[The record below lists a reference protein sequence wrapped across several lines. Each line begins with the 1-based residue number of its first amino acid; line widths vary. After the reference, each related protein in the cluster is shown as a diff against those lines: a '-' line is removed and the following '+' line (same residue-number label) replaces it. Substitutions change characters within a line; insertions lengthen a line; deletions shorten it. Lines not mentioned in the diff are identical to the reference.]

1 MSGTGRLSDSIR
13 NVKRSVG
20 CEDGSPQVEWL
31 RQTLD
36 ASTNECTMAFMHVP
50 RFTSGPYGPAPWLQP
65 IWGVLYEG
73 GVKILLSGHDHH
85 YERFG
90 PQDSEGR
97 SDVTRGVRQF
107 VIGTGGIGLNAVS
120 GS

>member
-1 MSGTGRLSDSIR
+1 
-13 NVKRSVG
+13 
-20 CEDGSPQVEWL
+20 
-31 RQTLD
+31 
-36 ASTNECTMAFMHVP
+36 MAFMHVP